1 MLTINQISEIE
12 ADVRNENIYFSHL
25 NYDLVDHICCEIE
38 DLMQHGD
45 DFPNA
50 YLKVKSRI
58 GYKGLKQIQNDTFY
72 LIFKTYRKMKKTMK
86 ISGFLAPALLSLGSI
101 FKMMHWPGAGVIIL
115 LGFITLCL
123 VFLPTSVYVLY
134 KETNNRKSIS
144 LYVSSLIAAFA
155 LSISVLFKI
164 MHWPGVGVLTLV
176 GITIAILVIIPFI
189 LKNEAEKEKHK
200 LEKTGISIAISAI
213 AFILITYLFKI
224 QHWPGAAVLLI
235 VSNVVLFLIALPIY
249 TLGLIKTT
257 NRITGKFIFT
267 IIGSAWLILT
277 LNLISVNKGVGI
289 EQEYIDDYLLA
300 SELIEKTQHYNQEKW
315 QLCSDTAIAKQ
326 LNTKTLELVNRIK
339 NVKVGLIE
347 YTNNIYS
354 DGIKYHPSVNI
365 NKPFLHE
372 VSETYMTTAD
382 RTQSIKKAL
391 FEYLTYVDDIDPTIT
406 KNVEFT
412 QLQYELSSEK
422 WAESYFSKSVL
433 FAATYLTILQ
443 QNVLLIESELLENL
457 TNVEQTQI

>member
-38 DLMQHGD
+38 DLMHHGD

-72 LIFKTYRKMKKTMK
+72 LIFKTYRKMKKIMK
-86 ISGFLAPALLSLGSI
+86 ISGFVAPVLLSLGSI
-101 FKMMHWPGAGVIIL
+101 FKIMHWPGAGVIIL

-123 VFLPTSVYVLY
+123 IFLPASVYVLY
-134 KETNNRKSIS
+134 KETNNKKSVT
-144 LYVSSLIAAFA
+144 LYISSLMAAFA

-164 MHWPGVGVLTLV
+164 MHWPGAGMLAIL
-176 GITIAILVIIPFI
+176 GIAIAILVIIPII
-189 LKNEAEKEKHK
+189 LKNEAQKEIHK
-200 LEKTGISIAISAI
+200 LEKTGITIAIGAI
-213 AFILITYLFKI
+213 AFVLIAYLFKT

-235 VSNVVLFLIALPIY
+235 ASNIVLFLIALPIY

-277 LNLISVNKGVGI
+277 LNLISINKGVGP
-289 EQEYIDDYLLA
+289 EQEYIDNYLMV
-300 SELIEKTQHYNQEKW
+300 SELVDKTQHYNQNKL
-315 QLCSDTAIAKQ
+315 QLCSDTTIAKQ
-326 LNTKTLELVNRIK
+326 LNTKTVELINRIE
-339 NVKVGLIE
+339 NVKIGLIE
-347 YTNNIYS
+347 FANNNHP
-354 DGIKYHPSVNI
+354 DRIKHQPSVNI
-365 NKPFLHE
+365 NSPFTNE
-372 VSETYMTTAD
+372 VPETYMTTAN
-382 RTQSIKKAL
+382 RAQTIKKAIL
-391 FEYLTYVDDIDPTIT
+391 EYFAYVEGIDPTT
-406 KNVEFT
+406 PKNVHFI
-412 QLQYELSSEK
+412 QLKNELSNEL
-422 WAESYFSKSVL
+422 WATSHFSKTVL

-443 QNVLLIESELLENL
+443 QKALLIESDLLENL
-457 TNVEQTQI
+457 TNVKQN